1 MTYELTA
8 LAWSTV
14 LLIALIL
21 TSANANVMVMG
32 MGWGIGNRDE
42 PANVTGWAARARRT
56 YLNHLEN
63 LLSFGLLVI
72 IAHLAGVSTGI
83 TVLGAQLF
91 LFGRLA
97 YAGIYI
103 AGISA
108 MGVRTLAFF
117 VALVGTLMIA
127 YELLTA
133 VPVAAA

>member
-8 LAWSTV
+8 LAWSAV
-14 LLIALIL
+14 MLIALIMI
-21 TSANANVMVMG
+21 SANANTMSMG
-32 MGWGIGNRDE
+32 MAWGLGNRDE

-72 IAHLAGVSTGI
+72 VAHLAGVHSGM

-97 YAGIYI
+97 YSAIYI
-103 AGISA
+103 AGITTL
-108 MGVRTLAFF
+108 GVRTLAYF
-117 VALVGTLMIA
+117 VALIGTLMIA
-127 YELLTA
+127 YAILTA
-133 VPVAAA
+133 APVAAA